1 MVRKVACGCHGDEG
15 GDEVVMVVRGVGDD
29 GDGGGF
35 GCWWAEKEWQRE
47 MTTREMVRK
56 VACGCHGDEGGD
68 EVVMV
73 VRGVGDDG
81 DGGGFGC
88 WWGGGEGVAAG

>member
-1 MVRKVACGCHGDEG
+1 
-15 GDEVVMVVRGVGDD
+15 
-29 GDGGGF
+29 
-35 GCWWAEKEWQRE
+35 

-56 VACGCHGDEGGD
+56 VACGCHGDEGGY

-81 DGGGFGC
+81 DGGVTAGWRWRWGC
-88 WWGGGEGVAAG
+88 GGGCGSRIRGKKLRVVASDMGDRVDQ

>member
-1 MVRKVACGCHGDEG
+1 MGGCRLPKKG
-15 GDEVVMVVRGVGDD
+15 GGVVMSRSEGRG
-29 GDGGGF
+29 
-35 GCWWAEKEWQRE
+35 
-47 MTTREMVRK
+47 EMVRK

-68 EVVMV
+68 GVVMV